1 MLFALGFLFLFTVG
15 GLTGVMLSN
24 ASIDV
29 AFHDTYYVVGQ
40 MALKNYLDLNNFNEI
55 DYMLGTIFLSYYL
68 LFIILIEYLIKID
81 EALLYRHQI
90 SGGKDYYIFYNNLS
104 HPISKTKNGNKS
116 NINSENNNNLIF
128 IYIKN
133 MYKLNIQ
140 SAENFLLKI
149 KGFSETIRQLSIYI
163 LYLFNKHNLYSY
175 QISYS
180 GIYKNNIFK
189 DQDIDFHQDTN
200 FTSKII
206 NKNIKE
212 SNFDNEEDYKFWH
225 WFSGVLDGD
234 GNFDMR
240 NINDKLVMKEIRIK
254 LHIRDI
260 RILNRIQ
267 NYLHIGRIRFVKNKP
282 YVIYS
287 IGKKVDM
294 IYVINH
300 INGNIRLK
308 IKNFEKACNYFNIKF
323 IEPDLKV
330 KPYDP
335 YFSGL
340 IDTDGSIVF
349 NYNSNRIECS
359 VELKYNNYT
368 TNLNFNNVILNTKP
382 YVLIREKK
390 GEKYILYRYQNVKEM
405 IYIYDYFMNN
415 RLYSDFK
422 FYRVSKIKRFIEI
435 RKYKT
440 SPFDSIEYKI
450 YSDFLLDWIQYQ
462 NPLWD
467 KIPFVKK
474 LKR

>member
-1 MLFALGFLFLFTVG
+1 
-15 GLTGVMLSN
+15 
-24 ASIDV
+24 
-29 AFHDTYYVVGQ
+29 
-40 MALKNYLDLNNFNEI
+40 
-55 DYMLGTIFLSYYL
+55 
-68 LFIILIEYLIKID
+68 
-81 EALLYRHQI
+81 
-90 SGGKDYYIFYNNLS
+90 
-104 HPISKTKNGNKS
+104 
-116 NINSENNNNLIF
+116 
-128 IYIKN
+128 
-133 MYKLNIQ
+133 
-140 SAENFLLKI
+140 
-149 KGFSETIRQLSIYI
+149 
-163 LYLFNKHNLYSY
+163 
-175 QISYS
+175 
-180 GIYKNNIFK
+180 
-189 DQDIDFHQDTN
+189 
-200 FTSKII
+200 
-206 NKNIKE
+206 
-212 SNFDNEEDYKFWH
+212 
-225 WFSGVLDGD
+225 
-234 GNFDMR
+234 MR

-450 YSDFLLDWIQYQ
+450 YSDFFH
-462 NPLWD
+462 N
-467 KIPFVKK
+467 
-474 LKR
+474 